1 MKTKLLFLLTAV
13 LVFLVPAINFGQAP
27 NLGTAVNFVLFSTN
41 GAVSNTGVTHLTGH
55 VGTNS
60 GSSTGFGNVDGGMHD
75 NDLVSAAAA
84 SDLLLAYGELNSAI
98 PTNFPGL
105 LLGNGVTLNAGV
117 HSIPASASLNL
128 ELILDGQGD
137 PDALFIFQINGAFS
151 TNANSKIKLIN
162 GAQACNVFWK
172 VEGLVDMGAGTTMRG
187 TIVANNS
194 AILMNVG
201 DTLEGRALSIA
212 GAITVDGIFAYKP
225 VGCGSSVLTGPIAP
239 ALNSIA
245 CFGIFSGDGPV
256 TNAGV
261 SYVTGDVGTNVGLT
275 TGFNPLNVTGTL
287 HLVPDGATVSAAS
300 DLSGIYSYLN
310 VLPADIELLY
320 PAQFGNNL
328 VLTPHTYVMN
338 GAVTFTDTLFLNG
351 QGNVN
356 AVFVIQINGAMS
368 TSTFSKVILTN
379 GTKPENVFWKVDGAV
394 EINDYS
400 IFVGTLVANN
410 GAIDL
415 KTGVILDGRA
425 LTTSGALNTSA
436 ITTTLPDGC
445 TTIYDPAIVG
455 QPQADSTCVGTTA
468 TFTVLATGTDLTYQ
482 WRKGSTNLVNGGSIS
497 GATSASLTINPVT
510 LSDFGTDYNVVVS
523 GAGSPSVTSDNA
535 TLAPCVVGLES
546 FEANEIS
553 AVIFPNP
560 FSTSLTIQLNEE
572 SGANQISFILYNIL
586 GEAVMTQSLT
596 PGLTTF
602 DVSDVQTGV
611 YFYTI
616 IVDNQVLQTGK
627 LISKQ

>member
-1 MKTKLLFLLTAV
+1 MKKKLHLLLIAALFLL
-13 LVFLVPAINFGQAP
+13 VPLINFGQAP

-41 GAVSNTGVTHLTGH
+41 GAVSNTGITHLTGN

-60 GSSTGFGNVDGGMHD
+60 GSSTGFGNVNGGMHD
-75 NDLVSAAAA
+75 NDVVSAAASA
-84 SDLLLAYGELNSAI
+84 DLLLAYGELNSAI

-117 HSIPASASLNL
+117 HSVPASASLNL

-137 PDALFIFQINGAFS
+137 PNAVFIFQINGALS
-151 TNANSKIKLIN
+151 TSANSKVKLIN

-212 GAITVDGIFAYKP
+212 GAVTVDGILAYKP
-225 VGCGSSVLTGPIAP
+225 IGCGSPTLTGPIAP
-239 ALNSIA
+239 ALNSVE

-256 TNAGV
+256 TNSGV
-261 SYVTGDVGTNVGLT
+261 TFVTGDVGTNVGLT

-287 HLVPDGATVSAAS
+287 HLVPNGATATAAS
-300 DLSGIYSYLN
+300 DLLGVYTYLN
-310 VLPADIELLY
+310 GLAPDIELLY

-328 VLTPHTYVMN
+328 VLTPHTYILN
-338 GAVTFTDTLFLNG
+338 GAVTFTDTLYLNG

-356 AVFVIQINGAMS
+356 AVFVIQINGAMA

-379 GTKPENVFWKVDGAV
+379 GTQSENVFWKVDGAV

-400 IFVGTLVANN
+400 LFVGTLVGNN

-415 KTGVILDGRA
+415 KTGVSIDGRA
-425 LTTSGALNTSA
+425 MTTSGAINTSA
-436 ITTTLPDGC
+436 INTVLPDGC
-445 TTIYDPAIVG
+445 TTIYNPEIVI
-455 QPQADSTCVGTTA
+455 QPQPDSTCVDSTA
-468 TFTVLATGTDLTYQ
+468 TFSVTATGTDLTYQ
-482 WRKGSTNLVNGGSIS
+482 WRKGTTNMVNGGSVS
-497 GATSASLTINPVT
+497 GATSSVLTINPVT
-510 LSDFGTDYNVVVS
+510 ISDFASDYNVVVS
-523 GAGSPSVTSDNA
+523 GAGSPSVTSVNVS
-535 TLAPCVVGLES
+535 LSPCLVGLES
-546 FEANEIS
+546 FDANIS
-553 AVIFPNP
+553 SVIIYPNP
-560 FSTSLTIQLNEE
+560 FSNSLTVMLSDQTQADQVI
-572 SGANQISFILYNIL
+572 FTLYNIVGEVVLTQTLTATITTL
-586 GEAVMTQSLT
+586 GTNDL
-596 PGLTTF
+596 
-602 DVSDVQTGV
+602 QTGV
-611 YFYTI
+611 YFYS
-616 IVDNQVLQTGK
+616 IVTGNQLMQTGK

>member
-1 MKTKLLFLLTAV
+1 MKNKLLFCLTAV

-27 NLGTAVNFVLFSTN
+27 NLGSAVNFVLFSTN

-75 NDLVSAAAA
+75 NDLVSAAAS
-84 SDLLLAYGELNSAI
+84 SDLLLAYGQLNSAI

-105 LLGNGVTLNAGV
+105 LLGNGVILNAGV

-137 PDALFIFQINGAFS
+137 PNALFIFQINGAFS
-151 TNANSKIKLIN
+151 TNANSKVKLIN

-172 VEGLVDMGAGTTMRG
+172 VEGLVDMATGTTMRG

-225 VGCGSSVLTGPIAP
+225 IGCGSLTLTGPIAP
-239 ALNSIA
+239 TLNSIA
-245 CFGIFSGDGPV
+245 CFGVFSADGPV

-261 SYVTGDVGTNVGLT
+261 SFVTGDVGTNVGLT

-287 HLVPDGATVSAAS
+287 HLIPNATTVTAAS
-300 DLSGIYSYLN
+300 DLTGVYNYLN
-310 VLPADIELLY
+310 GLPADIELLY

-328 VLTPHTYVMN
+328 VLTPHTYILN
-338 GAVTFTDTLFLNG
+338 GAVTFTDTLYLDG
-351 QGNVN
+351 QDNAA

-368 TSTFSKVILTN
+368 TSTYSRVILTN
-379 GTKPENVFWKVDGAV
+379 GTQPENVFWKVDGAV

-415 KTGVILDGRA
+415 KTGVSIDGRA

-436 ITTTLPDGC
+436 ISTTLPDGC
-445 TTIYDPAIVG
+445 GTIYNPAIVG
-455 QPQADSTCVGTTA
+455 QPQTDTTCVGSAA

-482 WRKGSTNLVNGGSIS
+482 WRKGTTNLVNGGSIS
-497 GATSASLTINPVT
+497 GATSSVLTIDPVT
-510 LSDFGTDYNVVVS
+510 LADYGTDYNVVVD
-523 GAGSPSVTSDNA
+523 GAAATSATSVNA
-535 TLAPCVVGLES
+535 TLAPCVLGLES
-546 FEANEIS
+546 FDRNNVEV
-553 AVIFPNP
+553 VIYPNP
-560 FSTSLTIQLNEE
+560 FSNSVTVILNAEIQ
-572 SGANQISFILYNIL
+572 SNQTQFSLYNIL
-586 GEAVMTQSLT
+586 GEVVF
-596 PGLTTF
+596 TTTLIN
-602 DVSDVQTGV
+602 STTLIGTEYLEPGV
-611 YFYTI
+611 YFYSITS
-616 IVDNQVLQTGK
+616 DNEVVQTGK